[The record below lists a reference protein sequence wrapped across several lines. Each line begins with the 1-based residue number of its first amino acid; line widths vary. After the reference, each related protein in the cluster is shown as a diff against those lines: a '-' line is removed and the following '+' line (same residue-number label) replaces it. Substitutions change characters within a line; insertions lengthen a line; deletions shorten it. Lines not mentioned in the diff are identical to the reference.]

1 MEKKIEIIDVLRGF
15 AALTV
20 AFLHAREI
28 AWSGIKA
35 SWLANGL
42 TFNPVV
48 LLGYMTT
55 PIVWGSIGV
64 PIFFVLSGYCI
75 HRSHALRLQ
84 KNPTYKIDSKDYLK
98 RRFFRIYPIL
108 IAALIFTYLIDLAS
122 HHYAPEN
129 PRLGMHDA
137 WTFFVNVAALQGVAG
152 NTFGSNGA
160 LWTLSIEIQLYVF
173 YLLLFPFR
181 RRYGIGATVV
191 LASAITFISSILAD
205 PQKTSYFAPYLI
217 SWCIGAYIAEP
228 RSAIDLKRYSQR
240 RSILASFFLIGMGC
254 VIYFKSSHVA
264 FILWSLGFGVILPV
278 LLSKNWEK
286 RILARMLAVIGNFS
300 YSLYIIHVPV
310 LVFLSSYFFKGEKPD
325 SILYSFLFLLV
336 TVVAGYLFYLAA
348 ERPAIEFLKRLS
360 KPSRA

>member
-42 TFNPVV
+42 TFNPIVI
-48 LLGYMTT
+48 LGYITA
-55 PIVWGSIGV
+55 PVVWGSIGV

-84 KNPTYKIDSKDYLK
+84 KNPNYKIDSKDYLK

-108 IAALIFTYLIDLAS
+108 IAALIFTYLIDLAT

-129 PRLGMHDA
+129 PRLGTHDA
-137 WTFFVNVAALQGVAG
+137 WTFLVNVMALQGVAG

-181 RRYGIGATVV
+181 RRYGIGATII
-191 LASAITFISSILAD
+191 LASAITFISSIFAGLN
-205 PQKTSYFAPYLI
+205 KTSYFAPYLI

-228 RSAIDLKRYSQR
+228 RSAVYPARYSQGR
-240 RSILASFFLIGMGC
+240 LILVSFFLIGMGC
-254 VIYFKSSHVA
+254 VSYFKFSHVA
-264 FILWSLGFGVILPV
+264 FISWSLGFGVILPV
-278 LLSKNWEK
+278 LLSKNWEE
-286 RILARMLAVIGNFS
+286 INLARMLSVIGNFS

-310 LVFLSSYFFKGEKPD
+310 LIFLSSYFFRGEKPD

-336 TVVAGYLFYLAA
+336 TVVAGYLFYLAV
-348 ERPAIEFLKRLS
+348 ERPAIGFLKKLS
-360 KPSRA
+360 KRSHA